1 MEVEACYHYGFLPA
15 DRDTAAGR
23 HQPPPPPSG
32 YGHSHHP
39 PPHPPEDGE
48 LWEYFPC
55 PFCYIEVEVP
65 FICNHLQEE
74 HCFDTRNAVCPI
86 CANNLGR
93 DMAAH
98 FRVQHSHL
106 LKRRKPSKP
115 SSWPAA
121 ATSSASGEGRET
133 YEVNSY
139 YEEPRHY
146 RVNSRPYQDP
156 EPDPLLS
163 QFICSSVAQADDTIP
178 SGAHAED
185 SAVKIPDD
193 DRRRSKG
200 ASEDAASKLGL
211 EERLQ
216 RIDFL
221 TEILMS
227 TIL

>member
-1 MEVEACYHYGFLPA
+1 MEVEACYNYGFPPA
-15 DRDTAAGR
+15 DRGR
-23 HQPPPPPSG
+23 HQPPPPPP
-32 YGHSHHP
+32 YGHGP
-39 PPHPPEDGE
+39 LPHTAEDGE

-55 PFCYIEVEVP
+55 PFCYIEIEVP
-65 FICNHLQEE
+65 FICDHLQEE

-86 CANNLGR
+86 CANNLGK

-106 LKRRKPSKP
+106 LKRRKPYRP
-115 SSWPAA
+115 SSCPAA
-121 ATSSASGEGRET
+121 ATSSASGKGTAT

-139 YEEPRHY
+139 YEEPEPQHY
-146 RVNSRPYQDP
+146 RMNSRPYKDP
-156 EPDPLLS
+156 APDPLLS
-163 QFICSSVAQADDTIP
+163 QFICSFAQADDAVP
-178 SGAHAED
+178 SDGNAEKGV
-185 SAVKIPDD
+185 SDD
-193 DRRRSKG
+193 QRLKLNKG
-200 ASEDAASKLGL
+200 ATASDDASSKLGL

>member
-1 MEVEACYHYGFLPA
+1 MEVEASYSYGFIPA
-15 DRDTAAGR
+15 DRGR
-23 HQPPPPPSG
+23 QQPPPPPT
-32 YGHSHHP
+32 YGHGLP
-39 PPHPPEDGE
+39 PPHPAVLLFIAEDGE

-98 FRVQHSHL
+98 FKVQHSHL

-115 SSWPAA
+115 CSCPAA
-121 ATSSASGEGRET
+121 ATKSSSGKGTAT
-133 YEVNSY
+133 YGVNSY
-139 YEEPRHY
+139 FEEPQHY
-146 RVNSRPYQDP
+146 RMSGRSYQEP
-156 EPDPLLS
+156 APDPLLS
-163 QFICSSVAQADDTIP
+163 QFICSVEQTDNAIP
-178 SGAHAED
+178 
-185 SAVKIPDD
+185 IN
-193 DRRRSKG
+193 G
-200 ASEDAASKLGL
+200 ASAENVDAELVTPRCSRKEASDDALSKLGL

-221 TEILMS
+221 SEILMS

>member
-1 MEVEACYHYGFLPA
+1 MEVEACYNYGFLPA
-15 DRDTAAGR
+15 DRGR
-23 HQPPPPPSG
+23 HQPPPPPP
-32 YGHSHHP
+32 YGHGPS
-39 PPHPPEDGE
+39 PPHPAEDGE

-86 CANNLGR
+86 CANNLGK

-121 ATSSASGEGRET
+121 ATNPASRTGTAT

-139 YEEPRHY
+139 FEDPQRY
-146 RVNSRPYQDP
+146 RMSGRPYQEP
-156 EPDPLLS
+156 APDPLLS
-163 QFICSSVAQADDTIP
+163 QFICSVAQTDDGIP
-178 SGAHAED
+178 GDTNAENG
-185 SAVKIPDD
+185 AVKIPDD
-193 DRRRSKG
+193 QRRKG
-200 ASEDAASKLGL
+200 ASDDASSKLGL